1 MQGHATKR
9 ASERGGILV
18 VTMIAL
24 MLAMSLA
31 YAATSLATA
40 RKGAVSKD
48 GRDLQ
53 ARAAAEAGVHRAIA
67 WAREMVSLDAADPF
81 AALDHVA
88 GQLDGLGEPVAYT
101 LADGEPLASNGRTYG
116 WLTIT
121 VAAIQN
127 GSSRDLRITA
137 SGHVP
142 DSDRPLATATAH
154 AVVRLARRPAPA
166 QEHAYFVNHWAW
178 LYSDKIAIQ
187 GNAGSNGQFDCG
199 GQKPTIDGSPRYA
212 SLSLADPLHPDL
224 QDYQDD
230 NGDGVEDGSDGGLYS
245 AWDIVNADKVQGM
258 GGLPQNQHAFGER
271 VTMPQLANL
280 ASVEAD
286 AIAQGSSLAIGGGL
300 DAFGVALPPTV
311 VSDAVLGDGVGEQ
324 QNVVLIGTVDQPI
337 LLDGPVVVRGDVI
350 IKGVVSGQGSIY
362 ASGNLYIAD
371 DVTYLNPPTSWT
383 PASNSEADVEAWLAA
398 NTGAD
403 FCGLFARENVVI
415 GDFTQPEWSSS
426 VDAWLSDP
434 ANESSEDAG
443 SDGVPN
449 TLVGKDGLSGT
460 ADDDVLEGDGC
471 WTVEH
476 YTTTHADLGVI
487 PAGKAVGDVI
497 PGSGEDVDGDG
508 VQDATLSVADFALA
522 AALDSGE
529 WAGNLPGG
537 TTSYDQISSIKMTT
551 IESAVATEHAAAG
564 VSLSNGDVFEL
575 RGGLCSRIEVM
586 LANTLKIQF
595 TFDDRMTA
603 GGLYPDLLPQV
614 VVPPQ
619 ILAWQWTEE
628 DLHLVLAAA
637 AGVAAP

>member
-1 MQGHATKR
+1 MKR
-9 ASERGGILV
+9 SSERGGILV

-40 RKGAVSKD
+40 RKSAVSKE

-67 WAREMVSLDAADPF
+67 WAQEMVALDAANPF
-81 AALDHVA
+81 AAIDHVA
-88 GQLDGLGEPVAYT
+88 GQLDVAGAPIAYT
-101 LADGEPLASNGRTYG
+101 LADGELLASNGRSYAA
-116 WLTIT
+116 LTIT
-121 VAAIQN
+121 VAAVAN
-127 GSSRDLRITA
+127 GASRDLRITA

-142 DSDRPLATATAH
+142 DATHPLATATAH
-154 AVVRLARRPAPA
+154 AIVRLARRPAPA
-166 QEHAYFVNHWAW
+166 QENAYFVNHWAW

-187 GNAGSNGQFDCG
+187 GNAGSNGQLDCG
-199 GQKPTIDGSPRYA
+199 GHKPTVDGSPRYA
-212 SLSLADPLHPDL
+212 GISLADPLHPDL
-224 QDYQDD
+224 QGYVDD
-230 NGDGVEDGSDGGLYS
+230 NGDMVEDGSDGGLYS
-245 AWDIVNADKVQGM
+245 AWDIVGADKVQGM
-258 GGLPQNQHAFGER
+258 GGLSENQHAFGDR
-271 VTMPQLANL
+271 VTMPQITNL
-280 ASVEAD
+280 APIEAT
-286 AIAQGSSLAIGGGL
+286 AIAHGSSLAIGGGY
-300 DAFGVALPPTV
+300 DAFGVPLPPTV
-311 VSDAVLGDGVGEQ
+311 VADAVLGDGVGEQ
-324 QNVVLIGTVDQPI
+324 QNLVLIGTVDQPI

-350 IKGVVSGQGSIY
+350 IKGVVTGQGSIY
-362 ASGNLYIAD
+362 ASCNLYIAD

-398 NTGAD
+398 NTAAD

-415 GDFTQPEWSSS
+415 GDFTQPEWTAQ

-443 SDGVPN
+443 TDGIPN
-449 TLVGKDGLSGT
+449 TIAGKDGKSGT

-487 PAGKAVGDVI
+487 PAGKSVGDVI
-497 PGSGEDVDGDG
+497 PGTGEDLDGDG
-508 VQDATLSVADFALA
+508 VQDATVSVADFGLA

-537 TTSYDQISSIKMTT
+537 TTCYDQIASIKMTT

-564 VSLSNGDVFEL
+564 VSLSNGTAFEL
-575 RGGLCSRIEVM
+575 RGGLVARIEAM
-586 LANTLKIQF
+586 LASTQKIQF
-595 TFDDRMTA
+595 TFDGRMTA

-628 DLHLVLAAA
+628 NLHHVLAAA
-637 AGVAAP
+637 AAGGAAP